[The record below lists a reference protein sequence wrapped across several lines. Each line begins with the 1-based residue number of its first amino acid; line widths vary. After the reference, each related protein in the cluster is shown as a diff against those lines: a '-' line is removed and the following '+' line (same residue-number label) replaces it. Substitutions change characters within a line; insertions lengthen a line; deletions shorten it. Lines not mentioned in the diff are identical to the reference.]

1 MERVGTW
8 FLGIAAKARGARS
21 ARGFVLI
28 DALVS
33 LLITSLVIAVLFEA
47 VSQNLGA
54 AERVADRYQATLF
67 ARSKL
72 ASLGITDALSEGQSE
87 GRFDAVFSWVLT
99 VNKDEA
105 LGLDH
110 EAASVVLYRVQLD
123 VRWRRGSKQFQLSYK
138 TRRVAP
144 QKEAS
149 AAIASGVPSS
159 ETKRLG

>member
-1 MERVGTW
+1 MERLRARI
-8 FLGIAAKARGARS
+8 FSILAKARS

-47 VSQNLGA
+47 VSQNLNA
-54 AERVADRYQATLF
+54 TERAADRYQAALL

-72 ASLGITDALSEGQSE
+72 ASLGVSDALAEGQSQ
-87 GRFDAVFSWVLT
+87 GQFDAMFSWVLT
-99 VNKDEA
+99 VSKDQA
-105 LGLDH
+105 LAADH
-110 EAASVVLYRVQLD
+110 ETALVALYCVALD
-123 VRWRRGSKQFQLSYK
+123 VRWRRGSKNFQLSFK

-149 AAIASGVPSS
+149 AFVTIGAVSAIAGRVA
-159 ETKRLG
+159 